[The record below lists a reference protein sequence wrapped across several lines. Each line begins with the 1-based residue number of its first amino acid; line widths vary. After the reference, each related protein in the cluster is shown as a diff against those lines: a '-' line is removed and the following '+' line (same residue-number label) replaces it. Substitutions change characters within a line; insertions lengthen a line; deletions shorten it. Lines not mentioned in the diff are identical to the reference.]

1 MYRYV
6 VAIPNELGRIA
17 GTYAASR
24 NYRFMNKLS
33 RQRLIL
39 ERVQAARPN
48 ELLSTKD
55 LAAQFDVSE
64 ATIRRDFRVLAK
76 AGLIQRQYGGAQL
89 TLAPLRPTVGQV
101 GVILSS
107 RTDKFRDPF
116 YNMMLEG
123 VDRVLERRGY
133 QIGYVKILYEID
145 SAENARRLLESFKI
159 DGLILLGTDLRDRI
173 GHLREC
179 FSPVVPIVTTDD
191 KYDTEDDVI
200 LFDGAKGMRKL
211 VGHLV
216 SLGHR
221 RLGFVSG
228 NVDNRYEGF
237 CQGLEAYNLPSYVAL
252 HQILEPGPSGWTPEL
267 GERGARILMT
277 KEPRPDAIV
286 CASDRLA
293 FGAMGWLQRNGFRV
307 PEDIAV
313 TGFDNI
319 PDAEFVF
326 SPLTTVDVQKGLMGE
341 LAAERLVQRIE
352 KPDHRYLKIITPI
365 SLVVRQSCG
374 ARLQNGE

>member
-1 MYRYV
+1 
-6 VAIPNELGRIA
+6 
-17 GTYAASR
+17 
-24 NYRFMNKLS
+24 MNKSS
-33 RQRLIL
+33 RQRQIL
-39 ERVQAARPN
+39 ERVRSASPN
-48 ELLSTKD
+48 VLLSTKD
-55 LAAQFDVSE
+55 FAADFEVSE
-64 ATIRRDFRVLAK
+64 ATIRRDLKALAD

-89 TLAPLRPTVGQV
+89 NQAPLRPTVGQV

-107 RTDKFRDPF
+107 RIDKFRDPF

-133 QIGYVKILYEID
+133 QIAYVRILHDID
-145 SAENARRLLESFKI
+145 SAAKARRLLNSFTI

-173 GHLREC
+173 SYLRER
-179 FSPVVPIVTTDD
+179 FAPVVPIVTTDD
-191 KYDTEDDVI
+191 KYDIEDDAI
-200 LFDGAKGMRKL
+200 LFDGAKGMRQL
-211 VGHLV
+211 VTHLA

-228 NVDNRYEGF
+228 NVDSRYEGF
-237 CQGLEAYNLPSYVAL
+237 CQGLAAGNLAKDEGL

-267 GERGARILMT
+267 GERGARLLMAQ
-277 KEPRPDAIV
+277 EQQPDAIV

-319 PDAEFVF
+319 PDAEFGF
-326 SPLTTVDVQKGLMGE
+326 SPLTTVDVHKGLMGE

-352 KPDHRYLKIITPI
+352 KPDSRYLKIITPI

-374 ARLQNGE
+374 ACLRNGR

>member
-1 MYRYV
+1 
-6 VAIPNELGRIA
+6 
-17 GTYAASR
+17 
-24 NYRFMNKLS
+24 MNKSS

-39 ERVQAARPN
+39 ERVQAAAPN

-64 ATIRRDFRVLAK
+64 ATIRRDFRALAE

-89 TLAPLRPTVGQV
+89 TQAPARSIVGQV

-107 RTDKFRDPF
+107 RIDKFRDPF

-133 QIGYVKILYEID
+133 QIAYVKILHEID
-145 SAENARRLLESFKI
+145 SAAKARRLLASFTI
-159 DGLILLGTDLRDRI
+159 DGLILLGTDLSDRI
-173 GHLREC
+173 RYLREH
-179 FSPVVPIVTTDD
+179 FSPVLPIVTTDD
-191 KYDTEDDVI
+191 KHDIEDDVI
-200 LFDGAKGMRKL
+200 LFDGAKGMREL
-211 VGHLV
+211 VGHLA

-228 NVDNRYEGF
+228 NVDNRYDGF
-237 CQGLEAYNLPSYVAL
+237 CQGLESFDLPKDDGLS
-252 HQILEPGPSGWTPEL
+252 QILEPGPSGWTPDL
-267 GERGARILMT
+267 GERGARKLMA

-293 FGAMGWLQRNGFRV
+293 MGAMGWLQRNGFRV

-319 PDAEFVF
+319 PDAEFTF
-326 SPLTTVDVQKGLMGE
+326 SPLTTVNVHKGLMGE
-341 LAAERLVQRIE
+341 LAAERLVRRIE
-352 KPDHRYLKIITPI
+352 KPDNRYLKIITPV

-374 ARLQNGE
+374 ARLQQDC

>member
-1 MYRYV
+1 
-6 VAIPNELGRIA
+6 
-17 GTYAASR
+17 
-24 NYRFMNKLS
+24 MNKS
-33 RQRLIL
+33 RRQRLIL
-39 ERVQAARPN
+39 ERVQAAMPH
-48 ELLSTKD
+48 ELLSTGE
-55 LAAQFDVSE
+55 LATHFAVSE
-64 ATIRRDFRVLAK
+64 ATIRRDLRALAS

-89 TLAPLRPTVGQV
+89 TQASVRSKVGQV
-101 GVILSS
+101 GIILST
-107 RTDKFRDPF
+107 RIDKYRDPF

-123 VDRVLERRGY
+123 VDKVLEQNGY
-133 QIGYVKILYEID
+133 QIAYIKILHEID
-145 SAENARRLLESFKI
+145 TSAKARHLLESFTI
-159 DGLILLGTDLRDRI
+159 DGLILLGTDLSDRI
-173 GHLREC
+173 GYLREH

-191 KYDTEDDVI
+191 KYDIEDDAV
-200 LFDGAKGMRKL
+200 LFDGAKGMRQL

-237 CQGLEAYNLPSYVAL
+237 CQGLAAHSLPKDDGL
-252 HQILEPGPSGWTPEL
+252 HQILKPGPSGWTPDI
-267 GERGARILMT
+267 GERGARILMA
-277 KEPRPDAIV
+277 KEPKPDAIV

-293 FGAMGWLQRNGFRV
+293 IGAMGWLQRNGFRV

-341 LAAERLVQRIE
+341 LAAERLVRRIK
-352 KPDHRYLKIITPI
+352 KPDDRYLKIITPI
-365 SLVVRQSCG
+365 SLIVRQSCG
-374 ARLQNGE
+374 GHL